1 MGDKTGTTLNTIDK
15 MADILQHIF
24 LNEDHCSF
32 IQISLIFVA
41 KGPIG
46 NNPVLVQLMAWCSTG
61 DKSYGVTR
69 PQ

>member
-1 MGDKTGTTLNTIDK
+1 

-32 IQISLIFVA
+32 IQISLKFV

-46 NNPVLVQLMAWCSTG
+46 NNPVLVQLMAWCINR
-61 DKSYGVTR
+61 DKPYGVTR